1 MFDYEIDLEYT
12 GDVCEASHVEMAIKQ
27 FFDIR
32 IVGNSQD
39 LGMRDEEA
47 PK

>member
-12 GDVCEASHVEMAIKQ
+12 RDVCEASHVEMATKQ
-27 FFDIR
+27 FFDM